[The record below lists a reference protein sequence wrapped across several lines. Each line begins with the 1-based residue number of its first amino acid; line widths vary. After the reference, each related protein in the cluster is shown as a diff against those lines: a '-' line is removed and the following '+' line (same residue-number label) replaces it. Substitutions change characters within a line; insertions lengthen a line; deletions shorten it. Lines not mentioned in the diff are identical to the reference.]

1 VDLEP
6 VPNIEVEP
14 ADQSRAKLVACEGLK
29 KINEEKESNL

>member
-1 VDLEP
+1 

-14 ADQSRAKLVACEGLK
+14 AEQSRAKMMACEVLK